1 MMSQGIPASV
11 SKRGAEQSRGRA
23 TLDLIFVPGPCPE
36 ISLGRLEKV
45 YIPEFNR
52 QGDRT
57 TILAFMRANP
67 FAILISNADGIPA
80 ATHLP
85 LLVEEAEDQVI
96 VRGHMA
102 RANTHWKSMKDG
114 EESLVVFHGP
124 HAYISPSL
132 YEIRESV
139 PTWNYAAVHVY
150 GEPALFSDE
159 QCLKATLHQMINTF
173 ESSYMAQ
180 WSDLSDD
187 YQSRMMKHIVGFEIK
202 AKRLE
207 AKFKLSQNRTKGEQA
222 RVIQSLNQ
230 SQDSNISGVAEL
242 MQQEGLGR

>member
-1 MMSQGIPASV
+1 M
-11 SKRGAEQSRGRA
+11 
-23 TLDLIFVPGPCPE
+23 
-36 ISLGRLEKV
+36 

-52 QGDRT
+52 QQDRSVV
-57 TILAFMRANP
+57 LAFMRANP
-67 FAILISNADGIPA
+67 FAILVSSVECVPF

-85 LLVEEAEDQVI
+85 VLVEETGDQIV

-102 RANTHWKSMKDG
+102 KANAHWRSMKEG
-114 EESLVVFHGP
+114 EESLVIFHGP

-132 YEIRESV
+132 YDLRESV

-150 GEPALFSDE
+150 GEPTLFSDE
-159 QCLKATLHQMINTF
+159 RGLRETLHQMINTF
-173 ESSYMAQ
+173 EPAYMTQ
-180 WSDLSDD
+180 WSELSEQ

-230 SQDSNISGVAEL
+230 SQDSNISGVGEL

>member
-1 MMSQGIPASV
+1 M
-11 SKRGAEQSRGRA
+11 
-23 TLDLIFVPGPCPE
+23 
-36 ISLGRLEKV
+36 

-52 QGDRT
+52 QEDRS

-67 FAILISNADGIPA
+67 FAILITTAEAIPF

-85 LLVEEAEDQVI
+85 FLIDETGDQI
-96 VRGHMA
+96 VVQGHMA
-102 RANTHWKSMKDG
+102 RANAHWKSMKDS
-114 EESLVVFHGP
+114 EESLVIFHGP

-132 YEIRESV
+132 YESRKSV

-150 GEPALFSDE
+150 GEPTLFSDE
-159 QCLKATLHQMINTF
+159 EGLRATLHRMIDTF

-180 WSDLSDD
+180 WSELSEQ
-187 YQSRMMKHIVGFEIK
+187 YQSQMMKHIVGFEIK
-202 AKRLE
+202 VKRLE

-222 RVIQSLNQ
+222 RVIQCLNQ
-230 SQDSNISGVAEL
+230 SKDSNVSGVAEL

>member
-1 MMSQGIPASV
+1 
-11 SKRGAEQSRGRA
+11 
-23 TLDLIFVPGPCPE
+23 
-36 ISLGRLEKV
+36 V

-52 QGDRT
+52 QEDRS

-67 FAILISNADGIPA
+67 FAVLVTTAEGVPF

-85 LLVEEAEDQVI
+85 LLVDESGEHI
-96 VRGHMA
+96 VVQGHMA
-102 RANTHWKSMKDG
+102 RANAHWKSM
-114 EESLVVFHGP
+114 EESEQSLVIFHGP

-132 YEIRESV
+132 YELQESV

-150 GEPALFSDE
+150 GQPTLFSDE
-159 QCLKATLHQMINTF
+159 EFLKATLHRMITTF

-180 WSDLSDD
+180 WLELSEQ
-187 YQSRMMKHIVGFEIK
+187 YQSRMMKHIVGFEIR

-222 RVIQSLNQ
+222 RVIQCLNQ
-230 SQDSNISGVAEL
+230 SKDSNVSGVAEL
-242 MQQEGLGR
+242 MRQEGLGR

>member
-1 MMSQGIPASV
+1 
-11 SKRGAEQSRGRA
+11 
-23 TLDLIFVPGPCPE
+23 
-36 ISLGRLEKV
+36 V

-52 QGDRT
+52 QEDRAAA
-57 TILAFMRANP
+57 IAFMRANP
-67 FAILISNADGIPA
+67 FAILVSNVDGIPF

-85 LLVEEAEDQVI
+85 LLIDGSGDQIV

-102 RANTHWKSMKDG
+102 RANAHWKSMKEG

-150 GEPALFSDE
+150 GQPTLFSDE
-159 QCLKATLHQMINTF
+159 EALKATLHRMIEAF

-180 WSDLSDD
+180 WSQLSEQ
-187 YQSRMMKHIVGFEIK
+187 YQSRMMKHIVGFEIRV
-202 AKRLE
+202 KRLE

-222 RVIQSLNQ
+222 RVIECLNQ
-230 SQDSNISGVAEL
+230 SKDSNVSGVAEL

>member
-1 MMSQGIPASV
+1 M
-11 SKRGAEQSRGRA
+11 
-23 TLDLIFVPGPCPE
+23 
-36 ISLGRLEKV
+36 

-52 QGDRT
+52 QEDRSAT
-57 TILAFMRANP
+57 VAFMRANP
-67 FAILISNADGIPA
+67 FAILVSTADGIPF

-85 LLVEEAEDQVI
+85 LLVDEAGDEIV

-102 RANTHWKSMKDG
+102 KANPHWKSMQAG
-114 EESLVVFHGP
+114 EESLVIFHGP
-124 HAYISPSL
+124 HAYISPTL

-159 QCLKATLHQMINTF
+159 AGLLDTLHQMIHTF

-180 WSDLSDD
+180 WSELSDH
-187 YQSRMMKHIVGFEIK
+187 YRSQMMKHIVGFEIR

-222 RVIQSLNQ
+222 RVIQCLNQ
-230 SQDSNISGVAEL
+230 SKDSNISGTAEL
-242 MQQEGLGR
+242 MRQEGLGQ

>member
-1 MMSQGIPASV
+1 M
-11 SKRGAEQSRGRA
+11 
-23 TLDLIFVPGPCPE
+23 
-36 ISLGRLEKV
+36 

-52 QGDRT
+52 QKDRAAT
-57 TILAFMRANP
+57 LAFMRANP
-67 FAILISNADGIPA
+67 FAILVSNVSGVPF

-85 LLVEEAEDQVI
+85 LLVHEAEDQLI

-102 RANTHWKSMKDG
+102 KANAHWKSMKES
-114 EESLVVFHGP
+114 EESLVIFHGP

-132 YEIRESV
+132 YELRESV

-150 GEPALFSDE
+150 GEPTLFSDE
-159 QCLKATLHQMINTF
+159 PGLREVLHQMIDTF
-173 ESSYMAQ
+173 ESAYMAQ
-180 WSDLSDD
+180 WQELSQQ

-202 AKRLE
+202 VKRLE

-230 SQDSNISGVAEL
+230 SPDSNISGVAEL
-242 MQQEGLGR
+242 MQQEGLLR